1 MSDINIAIDFTGINA
16 ATGVGL
22 GYLDTGYH
30 TGTLSSFKV
39 YGEGEAQRLYCY
51 ITTGDV
57 THRESFDLAKSK
69 AQIKGML
76 VSAGVDERKLAGSAT
91 IPFGKMVGKTVRFYY
106 TAPNLGSDGKPVK
119 GSWPRYA
126 WLTQSQYENGV
137 AQSGGVVQEKKV
149 AGADLD
155 LDDEAPAKPVT
166 KPAPAPVEEA
176 PAPKAEKPAPKTAPK
191 SDDDFGFL
199 SDDE

>member
-1 MSDINIAIDFTGINA
+1 MSDLNLTIDFTGINA
-16 ATGVGL
+16 ATGVGI

-30 TGTLSSFKV
+30 TAILSSFKV

-51 ITTGDV
+51 MTTEGT

-76 VSAGVDERKLAGSAT
+76 VSAGIDERKLAGSTT
-91 IPFGKMVGKTVRFYY
+91 IPFGKTIGKTVRFYY

-126 WLTQSQYENGV
+126 WLTQAQFDAAL
-137 AQSGGVVQEKKV
+137 AQSGAAPASKP

-155 LDDEAPAKPVT
+155 LEDEAPAKTSAPVT
-166 KPAPAPVEEA
+166 TVKEEA
-176 PAPKAEKPAPKTAPK
+176 PAPKAEKPAPKQTKAA
-191 SDDDFGFL
+191 DDDFGFL